1 MTLVA
6 LLGEGLGISVK
17 CLRGFPEGHSD
28 LPLGSSTEGRVSGG
42 AIANTPRFSRV
53 SGVASGSAKIGGWGL
68 SMLGCD

>member
-1 MTLVA
+1 MITTDAFVDFLEDIVTFLWGQA
-6 LLGEGLGISVK
+6 PK
-17 CLRGFPEGHSD
+17 
-28 LPLGSSTEGRVSGG
+28 VSGG